1 VTLAFTSCPALAS
14 FTKITKPCTLAMP
27 SPLLLV
33 SVIVRCIL
41 CLSQLVLIQSYCGH
55 IFFLTYNSL
64 ITKKHCFY
72 SQYEWTF
79 YNCDEQR
86 YIRTLVALA
95 KLKSYGRTEDRIL
108 EINNLL
114 LKNMDTKAKDNCETR
129 LYNTCEPPTTMWS

>member
-1 VTLAFTSCPALAS
+1 MIYAYS
-14 FTKITKPCTLAMP
+14 FACHFLYHLIMQ
-27 SPLLLV
+27 S
-33 SVIVRCIL
+33 SHRIL
-41 CLSQLVLIQSYCGH
+41 
-55 IFFLTYNSL
+55 FLMCNSL
-64 ITKKHCFY
+64 ITQKHCFY

-86 YIRTLVALA
+86 YIHTLVALA

-129 LYNTCEPPTTMWS
+129 I